1 MNTLRTNTKIA
12 VTDIL
17 AVGLILICAS
27 FSFGDLITAPTEAAF
42 GEATS
47 FYGTPLQVAR
57 EALVDYGAV
66 PMWNMRTGAGE
77 SLVANPLAI
86 HFYPLALVTF
96 LSQNPALDGVRA
108 LGFIHLTGAALAIY
122 IFARVVGARWH
133 SALVAPALFMLNA
146 HTGWRVENGII
157 GQLMALLWLPIT
169 GILAVLTLRKRSLG
183 LAMLLGV
190 SLAMMLLA
198 GTVYDAYFAGISV
211 VVFFIAATTGILLTA
226 RPIRAAIR
234 PIIHITGLALAGI
247 TTTVAV
253 SAIKTIP
260 VATFQ
265 PFSTRIGFTLE
276 EAQVGL
282 DNIPTYARLAETVFS
297 QVPSSFI
304 GGLNVLAVLLTLPA
318 IFRRTF
324 PVMALFGIGI
334 IGLWASLGMR
344 APLDLYAGFHGILPG
359 FAFNNT
365 TIRFMNLFYFAF
377 ATLAAIG
384 LSTTTQSLNILIK
397 RSPAPSGAVVGL
409 GIALLITIA
418 SAVPMRDHVS
428 RVISADAHPE
438 QLDPESSHAIL
449 SDFEAR
455 DGAHSFRT
463 FSTHIFGKS
472 LGRVSPASSA
482 IHHVDTIAPAN
493 AHMVPSYQP
502 MTDFSPDA
510 ATARRQAVLASI
522 LNGKYFVYE
531 TDYDL
536 GPSEFLGPPR
546 TVERGAIYENTYAL
560 NRVHA
565 LPSSILF
572 IGKDEDRDFNA
583 FKTRLL
589 VLLPEFDLR
598 STAILHGGSS
608 YLDDY
613 ELDVLRSFDAIV
625 LSNPNIRDKTQTD
638 YLLSSYKAQGGT
650 IVPFNSVRHPE
661 SNPFTRSS
669 SILRKKP
676 DAYRTLTAATNR
688 SMAAL
693 LTELSETSHDRTVPN
708 LSIDTYTPNAV
719 TVTVGQTD
727 QPTAVLLSQMYFPG
741 WTVEVNGKPSPLF
754 MVNSLVMG
762 SIIGPGEQQKITFRY
777 SPSDFFLGSTIT
789 LASVMLIG
797 TYGVWRLVNRGR
809 IGR

>member
-1 MNTLRTNTKIA
+1 MTRDLHVGQTLLYPTVREITITCPSHITSTAPIPAPRFAISRDHYPYQIRALDPTQRRLLVQCKHDSRYRYEAAEICFEKTHRPVNTLRTNTKIA

-42 GEATS
+42 GEATA
-47 FYGTPLQVAR
+47 FYGTPLQIAR
-57 EALVDYGAV
+57 EALADYGAV

-198 GTVYDAYFAGISV
+198 GTVYDAYFAGSSV

-234 PIIHITGLALAGI
+234 PIINITGLALAGI

-344 APLDLYAGFHGILPG
+344 APLELYAGFH
-359 FAFNNT
+359 
-365 TIRFMNLFYFAF
+365 
-377 ATLAAIG
+377 
-384 LSTTTQSLNILIK
+384 
-397 RSPAPSGAVVGL
+397 
-409 GIALLITIA
+409 
-418 SAVPMRDHVS
+418 
-428 RVISADAHPE
+428 
-438 QLDPESSHAIL
+438 
-449 SDFEAR
+449 
-455 DGAHSFRT
+455 
-463 FSTHIFGKS
+463 
-472 LGRVSPASSA
+472 
-482 IHHVDTIAPAN
+482 
-493 AHMVPSYQP
+493 
-502 MTDFSPDA
+502 
-510 ATARRQAVLASI
+510 
-522 LNGKYFVYE
+522 
-531 TDYDL
+531 
-536 GPSEFLGPPR
+536 
-546 TVERGAIYENTYAL
+546 
-560 NRVHA
+560 
-565 LPSSILF
+565 
-572 IGKDEDRDFNA
+572 
-583 FKTRLL
+583 
-589 VLLPEFDLR
+589 
-598 STAILHGGSS
+598 
-608 YLDDY
+608 
-613 ELDVLRSFDAIV
+613 
-625 LSNPNIRDKTQTD
+625 
-638 YLLSSYKAQGGT
+638 
-650 IVPFNSVRHPE
+650 
-661 SNPFTRSS
+661 
-669 SILRKKP
+669 
-676 DAYRTLTAATNR
+676 
-688 SMAAL
+688 
-693 LTELSETSHDRTVPN
+693 
-708 LSIDTYTPNAV
+708 
-719 TVTVGQTD
+719 
-727 QPTAVLLSQMYFPG
+727 
-741 WTVEVNGKPSPLF
+741 
-754 MVNSLVMG
+754 
-762 SIIGPGEQQKITFRY
+762 
-777 SPSDFFLGSTIT
+777 
-789 LASVMLIG
+789 
-797 TYGVWRLVNRGR
+797 
-809 IGR
+809 